1 MGLGK
6 VQGRSTGKRVVIVGL
21 GNPGKRYSANRH
33 NLGFMV
39 VDQIAEQE
47 GGPWTKSRDK
57 AEVCDACFEG
67 AEIVLV
73 KPQTFMNLSGR
84 AVGPILRRFN
94 ADPARMIVIHDDLD
108 LPYGRVRI
116 KAGGGD
122 GGHKGLRSLSD
133 SLRFRD
139 FIRVRLGVGRPPPG
153 VTAEDFVLR
162 PFGPE
167 QENTLK
173 ELIETAA
180 RAVSLI
186 VGHGVEQAQKDIHS
200 GKLPVAASTD
210 MG

>member
-1 MGLGK
+1 

-39 VDQIAEQE
+39 VDQIADQE
-47 GGPWTKSRDK
+47 GGSWTKSRDK
-57 AEVCDACFEG
+57 AEVCDACFEDT
-67 AEIVLV
+67 EVVMV
-73 KPQTFMNLSGR
+73 KPRTFMNLSGR

-116 KAGGGD
+116 KVGGGD
-122 GGHKGLRSLSD
+122 GGHKGIRSLSD

-153 VTAEDFVLR
+153 VNAEDFVLR

-167 QENTLK
+167 EQNTLK
-173 ELIETAA
+173 ELVGAAA

-186 VGHGVEQAQKDIHS
+186 VGHGVGQAQKELHS
-200 GKLPVAASTD
+200 AKLPVAPSAD